1 MEATHVAEG
10 DPLLLDLGTGATVQG
25 TLLSYIEYRIPA
37 LYHACQS
44 HLGRLDAVQRFFLK
58 EVGLSDSDALLSFNL
73 APLSSRRDMAMLG
86 VIHRA
91 VLGLGPKQLHQ
102 FFQVQ
107 IPQPQPSCTRRAARR
122 HCKQLIEFR
131 SVDQLCILGRSAF
144 GLVAVYNL
152 LPADVVALGSVQSFQ
167 AVLQGML
174 RSSASSGIDSW
185 EHLFSPRQC
194 MHRHPLHVYK
204 WDARLLLC
212 LTNSRWG
219 RRL

>member
-1 MEATHVAEG
+1 M
-10 DPLLLDLGTGATVQG
+10 
-25 TLLSYIEYRIPA
+25 
-37 LYHACQS
+37 
-44 HLGRLDAVQRFFLK
+44 
-58 EVGLSDSDALLSFNL
+58 SDTDALLSFNL

-91 VLGLGPKQLHQ
+91 VLGLGPKQLNK

-107 IPQPQPSCTRRAARR
+107 VPQPLPSCTRRAGRR
-122 HCKQLIEFR
+122 HGKQLVEFR
-131 SVDQLCILGRSAF
+131 SVDQLCILGRSAL

-174 RSSASSGIDSW
+174 RVSASSGVDGW
-185 EHLFSPRQC
+185 ERLFSPREC
-194 MHRHPLHVYK
+194 MHRHPLHVFR
-204 WDARLLLC
+204 WDPQLLLC

-219 RRL
+219 